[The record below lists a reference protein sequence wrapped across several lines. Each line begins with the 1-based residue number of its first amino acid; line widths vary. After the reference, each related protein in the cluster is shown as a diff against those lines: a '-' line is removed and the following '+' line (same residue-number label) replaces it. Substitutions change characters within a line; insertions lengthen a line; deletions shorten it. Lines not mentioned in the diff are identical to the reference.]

1 MIRAAL
7 ILATLAL
14 PAAAQD
20 VRPADME
27 RLAYLTEHFGTAMR
41 QAMRGGTP
49 EDVEALRQALSGAER
64 GDVDPAGDWDCRT
77 IKMGGIAPL
86 AVYTPFRCRIAA
98 DGPGA
103 WRIEKLTGSQR
114 LSGRIEATQGGTV
127 YTGVGYVGD
136 APATDYAGLPDTQ
149 DPVEPG
155 QTHAQVGLVEMV
167 SPDRGRILL
176 PAPILESRF
185 DVLELTR

>member
-1 MIRAAL
+1 MTAL
-7 ILATLAL
+7 IAAPVI

-41 QAMRGGTP
+41 QAMEGGAP
-49 EDVEALRQALSGAER
+49 EDVEALRQALAGSPDGRA
-64 GDVDPAGDWDCRT
+64 DPAGEWECRT
-77 IKMGGIAPL
+77 IKIGGTSAL
-86 AVYTPFRCRIAA
+86 VVYQPFRCRITP

-127 YTGVGYVGD
+127 YIGVGFVGD
-136 APATDYAGLPDTQ
+136 APATDYAGLPGGQ
-149 DPVEPG
+149 EPVEPG
-155 QTHAQVGLVEMV
+155 QTHAQVGLLEMAG
-167 SPDRGRILL
+167 PDRGRILL
-176 PAPILESRF
+176 PAPVLESRF
-185 DVLELTR
+185 DILALTR

>member
-1 MIRAAL
+1 MIRAVFLL
-7 ILATLAL
+7 IALAL

-41 QAMRGGTP
+41 QAMRGGSA
-49 EDVEALRQALSGAER
+49 EDVEALRAALSGRER
-64 GDVDPAGDWDCRT
+64 GDIDPAGDWDCRT
-77 IKMGGIAPL
+77 IKIGGIVPL
-86 AVYTPFRCRIAA
+86 AVYRPFRCRITA

-127 YTGVGYVGD
+127 YTGVGFVGD
-136 APATDYAGLPDTQ
+136 APATDYAGLPPMQ

-155 QTHAQVGLVEMV
+155 QTHAQVGLLEMV
-167 SPDRGRILL
+167 APDRGRILL

-185 DVLELTR
+185 NVLELTR